1 MEYNKIIAVTGLPG
15 LYELLSS
22 KSDGA
27 IVRSLDDK
35 TTRFVA
41 SRVHNFSHLESIEVY
56 TVRDNVNL
64 VDILQAMEASA
75 TKLPDEKDG
84 GELKSYFTKV
94 YPDLDFTRV
103 YSSDLKKMVK
113 WFSVLKANNIEI
125 KLSEEAPEEEGG
137 EEVEVAEEKTKVP
150 AKKAEKAAT
159 HGEKTAVHA
168 DKAVTHAEKAVKEAK
183 AGTAKKEEAQEE
195 EKSKAK
201 KPAAGDQK
209 TTAEEKTAKAQ
220 KAAPAEKVAATAK
233 KKSEKESKD
242 QQPKD
247 QQPAEEKPKKAA
259 KKK

>member
-84 GELKSYFTKV
+84 GELKSYFSKV

-137 EEVEVAEEKTKVP
+137 EEEVEVAEEKTAAHGVKE
-150 AKKAEKAAT
+150 KTGKEKAA
-159 HGEKTAVHA
+159 
-168 DKAVTHAEKAVKEAK
+168 THAEKAVKETK
-183 AGTAKKEEAQEE
+183 AGTAKKEEAPEV
-195 EKSKAK
+195 EKPKAK
-201 KPAAGDQK
+201 KPAAK
-209 TTAEEKTAKAQ
+209 VE

-233 KKSEKESKD
+233 KKAEKESKD

-247 QQPAEEKPKKAA
+247 QSPAAEKPKKAA